1 MENKWGN
8 LTEEELEL
16 QNKANENSDGQSQD
30 GGSSVDYEKQ
40 YKELQGEFD
49 RRNEKSFKKDLKLA
63 ELDKKYILEVEDK
76 KIQNKLVKELYW
88 YDSLEE
94 LKLIQW
100 DKFYEEHS
108 EEDKELDRTT
118 QLEQELKIIKHKLN
132 KDKIEEALAAYTSKH
147 PDVFKDMSAINKLK
161 DELQYVSDNLDAKER
176 VERAGK
182 LAFGVYVD
190 KTSEAYM
197 ALQERGTK
205 AGSQKPAGEQAKEN
219 ANIIEDIFNKRFGK

>member
-1 MENKWGN
+1 MTKIWGN

-16 QNKANENSDGQSQD
+16 QNKAKENSDGQSQNGD
-30 GGSSVDYEKQ
+30 GSVDYEKQ

-63 ELDKKYILEVEDK
+63 ELDKKYILDVEDRK
-76 KIQNKLVKELYW
+76 TQNKLVKELYW

-94 LKLIQW
+94 LKLIQGNN
-100 DKFYEEHS
+100 FYEEHS
-108 EEDKELDRTT
+108 DEDIELDRTT

-132 KDKIEEALAAYTSKH
+132 KDKLEEALATYTSEHK
-147 PDVFKDMSAINKLK
+147 DVFIDASAINKLK
-161 DELQYVSDNLDAKER
+161 DELQYVSDGLNAKER

-197 ALQERGTK
+197 ALQERGTSTSSIK
-205 AGSQKPAGEQAKEN
+205 QVGEQTKEN
-219 ANIIEDIFNKRFGK
+219 ANVIEDIFNKRFGK